1 MKRPV
6 YVQYV
11 FIHVFRKPSTAGISF
26 SLLLFAFCC
35 LQVTTLH
42 SVPYLSAY
50 AAQLNSQRNMDFVP
64 EDAPLQ
70 MSVTLTPLHQKG
82 KR

>member
-11 FIHVFRKPSTAGISF
+11 FIFRKPSTAGISF

-35 LQVTTLH
+35 LQNTTLH

-50 AAQLNSQRNMDFVP
+50 AAQRNSPVQRGFRSRRRSSSSKVRHTYTTT
-64 EDAPLQ
+64 
-70 MSVTLTPLHQKG
+70 S